1 MDNQKKFVLKDLII
15 KPNFGNKGWSRDV
28 KDDFPIYI
36 ERKYIERKDIN
47 YEYLGISLE
56 EAEFIITSL
65 NEIIEHYKNMP
76 EFKIGYHVNII
87 NGKFKGCRGEII
99 DIDKCDNKRPLAV
112 EVSEVDFSGV
122 CYLNYDDV
130 KL

>member
-1 MDNQKKFVLKDLII
+1 MDSQKKFVLNDLII
-15 KPNFGNKGWSRDV
+15 KPNFENKGWSRCV

-36 ERKYIERKDIN
+36 DRRDDD
-47 YEYLGISLE
+47 YEYLRISLE

-87 NGKFKGCRGEII
+87 NGKFKGCRGEIV
-99 DIDKCDNKRPLAV
+99 DIDECDNKRPLAV
-112 EVSEVDFSGV
+112 EIDEIDFEGV
-122 CYLNYDDV
+122 CYIGYDDV

>member
-1 MDNQKKFVLKDLII
+1 MDSQKKFVLNDLII
-15 KPNFGNKGWSRDV
+15 KPNFENKGWSRCV

-36 ERKYIERKDIN
+36 DRRDDD

-56 EAEFIITSL
+56 EAKFIVESL
-65 NEIIEHYKNMP
+65 SEIIEYYKNLI
-76 EFKIGYHVNII
+76 EFKTGYHVDIL
-87 NGKFKGCRGEII
+87 NGKFEGCRGEII
-99 DIDKCDNKRPLAV
+99 DIDESDNERPLTI

>member
-1 MDNQKKFVLKDLII
+1 MNKHEIFKLGELEI
-15 KPNFGNKGWSRDV
+15 KPNFKDVGWSKYV
-28 KDDFPIYI
+28 KDNFPIYI
-36 ERKYIERKDIN
+36 DRVDDD
-47 YEYLGISLE
+47 YEYLEISLE

-99 DIDKCDNKRPLAV
+99 DIDKYNNEKPLTV